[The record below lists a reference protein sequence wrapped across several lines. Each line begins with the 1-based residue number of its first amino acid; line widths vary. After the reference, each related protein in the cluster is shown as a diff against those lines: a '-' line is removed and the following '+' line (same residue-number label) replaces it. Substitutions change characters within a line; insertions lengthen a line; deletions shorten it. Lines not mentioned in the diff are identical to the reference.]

1 MKETCKAVALVLSI
15 IVIFYLWL
23 HIGDGKQSSLKWQ
36 TQEEKSFTAE
46 KQKES
51 KKKVYVVRQDGS
63 ELHLAMD
70 DYLRGVI
77 ASEMSASFEMEA
89 LKAQCVAARTFVIR
103 RGLEVDDTTQTQ
115 VYHDDK
121 QLKQIWGA
129 SYAKYSKRI
138 KQAVKETS
146 GEILTYQG
154 KPISAV
160 FFSGSCG
167 KTANA
172 EEYWESKTP
181 YLRSVDSHWD
191 KKEKGYEKT
200 VMIDSNTFHT
210 KLGFQNP
217 VSEISEPLR
226 YASGYVK
233 SIKIDGITFSG
244 RSIREKLNLRSSCF
258 TIKKTGDAYRI
269 TTKGYGHGLGMSQ
282 YGAQGMALEGKSY
295 QEILHHY
302 YTDVKIEK
310 KDV

>member
-51 KKKVYVVRQDGS
+51 KKKVHVVRQDGS

-121 QLKQIWGA
+121 QLKQIWG
-129 SYAKYSKRI
+129 
-138 KQAVKETS
+138 
-146 GEILTYQG
+146 GILCE
-154 KPISAV
+154 V
-160 FFSGSCG
+160 F
-167 KTANA
+167 
-172 EEYWESKTP
+172 
-181 YLRSVDSHWD
+181 
-191 KKEKGYEKT
+191 
-200 VMIDSNTFHT
+200 
-210 KLGFQNP
+210 
-217 VSEISEPLR
+217 
-226 YASGYVK
+226 
-233 SIKIDGITFSG
+233 
-244 RSIREKLNLRSSCF
+244 
-258 TIKKTGDAYRI
+258 
-269 TTKGYGHGLGMSQ
+269 
-282 YGAQGMALEGKSY
+282 
-295 QEILHHY
+295 
-302 YTDVKIEK
+302 
-310 KDV
+310 